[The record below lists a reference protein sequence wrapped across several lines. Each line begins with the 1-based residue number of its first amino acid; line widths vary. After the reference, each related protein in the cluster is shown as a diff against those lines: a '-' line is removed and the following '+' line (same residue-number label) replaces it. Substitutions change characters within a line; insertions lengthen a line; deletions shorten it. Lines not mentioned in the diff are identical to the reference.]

1 MGSIKVRN
9 TVLQS
14 FSMVESKEL
23 EREMKIVQV
32 GKNALSVRSTSSSL
46 TRPTLPMPDK
56 DHQSPHHAYIVWSM
70 MKL

>member
-1 MGSIKVRN
+1 MGSIEVRN

-23 EREMKIVQV
+23 EREMKIT
-32 GKNALSVRSTSSSL
+32 LSARSTSSSL

-56 DHQSPHHAYIVWSM
+56 DRQSPHHVYIVWSM
-70 MKL
+70 MKF

>member
-1 MGSIKVRN
+1 MGSIEVRN

-23 EREMKIVQV
+23 EREMK
-32 GKNALSVRSTSSSL
+32 NTLSVRSTSSSL

-56 DHQSPHHAYIVWSM
+56 DRQSPHHVYIVWSM

>member
-32 GKNALSVRSTSSSL
+32 GKNTFSARCSL

-56 DHQSPHHAYIVWSM
+56 DHQSPHHVYIVWSM

>member
-32 GKNALSVRSTSSSL
+32 GKNTLSARSTSSSL

-56 DHQSPHHAYIVWSM
+56 DRQSPYHVYIVWSM